1 MKQYYLSK
9 DQISKEGPFSIK
21 QLETKLI
28 DKETLVWYE
37 GLKEWKKVSEIKDLN
52 YIIKKS
58 PFRIEKK
65 SKAKT
70 KTEASKTD
78 APVKK
83 VAAKKPVAKKAVT
96 AKKPLNT
103 KHKMFKNIFSKKG
116 RIGRL
121 EYFITY
127 IGWYFIWGIYTNKV
141 TETDST
147 VLILA
152 LFIVFLI
159 ATYILIVQGAKR
171 CHDRGNSGFY
181 QLIPFYTLFML
192 LGKGDDSSN
201 KYDSEI

>member
-37 GLKEWKKVSEIKDLN
+37 GLKEWKKVSEIKELN
-52 YIIKKS
+52 HVIKKS
-58 PFRIEKK
+58 PFKFEKK
-65 SKAKT
+65 SKPKPT
-70 KTEASKTD
+70 SPLKEPEPTTSRD
-78 APVKK
+78 PVNSF
-83 VAAKKPVAKKAVT
+83 PAV
-96 AKKPLNT
+96 
-103 KHKMFKNIFSKKG
+103 KHKMFRDIFSKKG

-127 IGWYFIWGIYTNKV
+127 LGWYFIWGIYANKV

-159 ATYILIVQGAKR
+159 ATYVLIVQGAKR

-192 LGKGDDSSN
+192 FGKGDNSSN

>member
-58 PFRIEKK
+58 PFRFEKK
-65 SKAKT
+65 SKPKPT
-70 KTEASKTD
+70 
-78 APVKK
+78 APLKEPEPTTGRD
-83 VAAKKPVAKKAVT
+83 PVNSFLPV
-96 AKKPLNT
+96 
-103 KHKMFKNIFSKKG
+103 KHKMFRDIFSKKG

-127 IGWYFIWGIYTNKV
+127 LGWYFIWGIYTNKV

-152 LFIVFLI
+152 LFILFLI
-159 ATYILIVQGAKR
+159 ATYVVIVQGAKR

-192 LGKGDDSSN
+192 FGKGDDSSN

>member
-37 GLKEWKKVSEIKDLN
+37 GLKEWKKVSEIKELN
-52 YIIKKS
+52 HVIKKS
-58 PFRIEKK
+58 PFKFEKK
-65 SKAKT
+65 SK
-70 KTEASKTD
+70 
-78 APVKK
+78 P
-83 VAAKKPVAKKAVT
+83 KPSLDSQ
-96 AKKPLNT
+96 KPLNA

-127 IGWYFIWGIYTNKV
+127 LGWYFIWGIYTNKV

-159 ATYILIVQGAKR
+159 ATYVLIVQGAKR

-192 LGKGDDSSN
+192 FGKGDDSSN
-201 KYDSEI
+201 NYDSEI